1 MRGELREVTGDGI
14 ALAKAMAR
22 LPTAALLCCL
32 ALACVF
38 LEPAGAGT
46 AAGQT
51 TSAAAKGDIRFD
63 QLDERVRLRILI
75 GMVRSGGHEQA
86 ARMLAGVP
94 FHGPYA
100 RNRTLFLH
108 GLIAEARGDLKGA
121 IHQFRTALAGD
132 PNLTMVRMEL
142 ARVLYLD
149 NDDDGARHQF
159 ELLIGAAPTPELV
172 RTFEGFLDAIDERR
186 PWDFDFWVSLAP
198 STNFN
203 NGTARKVVWIDGL
216 PFLVDGNTRQK
227 SGIGLRGGTNGSYQF
242 RLGEDLSLVTAAGI
256 NDTDYEGDAFD
267 DLLLSQTV
275 ELRRKSGWT
284 ELWLGGIAQERWSG
298 DAFLWSLGPQIT
310 IKQRFGPRTGG
321 YLRLRQSFNL
331 YDDADYR
338 NGTTSGG
345 DGRVSWSLSPATVL
359 YALAGAERG
368 TATLPH
374 LDYWSA
380 MGGLAAYHEFGYGL
394 TLYTEGRLRR
404 TVYDGDYPFMDE
416 PRDDLR
422 LDIRATLTKRDFAIW
437 GLAPQVEY
445 TYSTARSNT
454 PFDSFEAHAA
464 SVTLTKQF

>member
-1 MRGELREVTGDGI
+1 MTATPDG
-14 ALAKAMAR
+14 ASG
-22 LPTAALLCCL
+22 C
-32 ALACVF
+32 
-38 LEPAGAGT
+38 
-46 AAGQT
+46 
-51 TSAAAKGDIRFD
+51 AAAPIAHTS
-63 QLDERVRLRILI
+63 
-75 GMVRSGGHEQA
+75 SGW
-86 ARMLAGVP
+86 ARDLA
-94 FHGPYA
+94 
-100 RNRTLFLH
+100 
-108 GLIAEARGDLKGA
+108 
-121 IHQFRTALAGD
+121 RTAG
-132 PNLTMVRMEL
+132 R
-142 ARVLYLD
+142 
-149 NDDDGARHQF
+149 
-159 ELLIGAAPTPELV
+159 
-172 RTFEGFLDAIDERR
+172 
-186 PWDFDFWVSLAP
+186 
-198 STNFN
+198 
-203 NGTARKVVWIDGL
+203 
-216 PFLVDGNTRQK
+216 
-227 SGIGLRGGTNGSYQF
+227 
-242 RLGEDLSLVTAAGI
+242 I

-267 DLLLSQTV
+267 DLLSQTV

-321 YLRLRQSFNL
+321 YLLLRQSFNL

-345 DGRVSWSLSPATVL
+345 EGRVSWSLSPATVL

-416 PRDDLR
+416 PRDDLK
-422 LDIRATLTKRDFAIW
+422 LDIRAILTKRAFAIW

-454 PFDSFEAHAA
+454 RSTVSRRMPQA
-464 SVTLTKQF
+464 